1 MATVPSSSKL
11 VKALRA
17 GWANNNPHCFCQC
30 GKFCPSANACIP
42 VKGEVHQ
49 PYWTLRE
56 ARTPKGRGWAG
67 CLYDPQEERMI
78 VHTLYGRLYPTPCDA
93 ADLVL
98 AHALNTQTHPVRF
111 DHNQFCTADL
121 AAIEQRLAQRL
132 YDIGYGMFLLDDTSD
147 RRHPLIEAGYQAAQ
161 AEAEAAIVDKEP
173 GFVWV
178 LSTDPALVDNGR
190 PALYSPKGSWS

>member
-1 MATVPSSSKL
+1 MATLSSSLDL
-11 VKALRA
+11 VKLLRGGYA
-17 GWANNNPHCFCQC
+17 VSDPHCFCQC

-56 ARTPKGRGWAG
+56 VRTAKGRAWAG
-67 CLYDPQEERMI
+67 CLYDPQEERLI
-78 VHTLYGRLYPTPCDA
+78 VHTLYGRVYPTPCAA

-98 AHALNTQTHPVRF
+98 AHALNTQTHPIRF
-111 DHNQFCTADL
+111 DHTQFCTVDL

-178 LSTDPALVDNGR
+178 LSTDPLVEMAV
-190 PALYSPKGSWS
+190 PA